1 MFKPL
6 EVLVISSQEHPNR
19 YMGIRSRIF
28 LIIFGLLSLSI
39 SITYIVAER
48 DLLSTLK
55 LQIVNELEK
64 QANLLV
70 SSIDTLNK
78 FNSEKEA
85 DIVAGK
91 LAIASNSRVTF
102 IRNNGVVI
110 GDSEL
115 SFDQLNL
122 IDNHGN
128 REEVIEA
135 LKFKTGWSSRYS
147 STLDKDL
154 IYFAIQDN
162 QVPNPNIIRIAVP
175 LNYLE
180 NITETLG
187 LSLILLFLAVFI
199 VSIIASGVAANY
211 LYSNI
216 QDLAN
221 VASSIS
227 KGKSIKDDIKLLP
240 TQRVDEFGSVARS
253 ISQLSE
259 NLKDQIKII
268 AKQRDQFGLVLDD
281 LGEGIIVTNRKG
293 DVVFTNEQASNILN
307 KNNLLDDNIKNFDIP
322 ALNYL
327 FKRVKNK
334 KRADIE
340 FEINIDRRT
349 TNWVLGSMNQSK
361 TTGQFILVLHDI
373 TQLRQLNS
381 MRRDF
386 ISNLS
391 HELRTPVSV
400 IRANSETLLDG
411 ALDNKK
417 DAKVFSKAILHNAER
432 LSSMVSDLIDL
443 SRIDYGDLKFNI
455 SSIDLNKFID
465 SLISSMT
472 SLAKKKNITLSY
484 KPNHK
489 HPIKADSQALE
500 RVMNNLVD
508 NAFKYSPNDSVIEI
522 TTSENKEFIKVM
534 VSDTG
539 IGISKTDQ
547 VYIFDRFYRTASARA
562 SENQGSGLGLAIVK
576 NLINNLNGE
585 VGVNNRPDGGSIFW
599 FTLPIDK

>member
-1 MFKPL
+1 
-6 EVLVISSQEHPNR
+6 
-19 YMGIRSRIF
+19 MGIRTRIF
-28 LIIFGLLSLSI
+28 LIIFCLLSLSI
-39 SITYIVAER
+39 AITYIVAER
-48 DLLSTLK
+48 DLVNTLK
-55 LQIVNELEK
+55 SQIVNELEN

-70 SSIDTLNK
+70 SSVDNLNK
-78 FNSEKEA
+78 FKSIKDA
-85 DIVAGK
+85 DNMANQ

-102 IRNNGVVI
+102 IKNNGDVI
-110 GDSEL
+110 GDSAL
-115 SFDQLNL
+115 SFQEVST
-122 IDNHGN
+122 IDNHAN
-128 REEVIEA
+128 RAEVVKA
-135 LKFKTGWSSRYS
+135 LKSRTGWSSRYS
-147 STLDKDL
+147 NTLGKDL

-162 QVPNPNIIRIAVP
+162 EIPNPNIIRIAVP

-180 NITETLG
+180 NIKDTLG

-227 KGKSIKDDIKLLP
+227 KGKSLKDDIKLLP
-240 TQRVDEFGSVARS
+240 VQRVDEFGSVARS

-281 LGEGIIVTNRKG
+281 LGEGIIVTDKKG
-293 DVVFTNEQASNILN
+293 KVVFTNEQASIILN
-307 KNNLLDDNIKNFDIP
+307 TNNLLNENIKNFDIP

-411 ALDNKK
+411 ALENIK
-417 DAKVFSKAILHNAER
+417 DAKIFSKAILHNAER

-455 SSIDLNKFID
+455 TTIDLTHFI
-465 SLISSMT
+465 SSFISSMESVT
-472 SLAKKKNITLSY
+472 KKKSINLIY
-484 KPNHK
+484 KPNHSSL
-489 HPIKADSQALE
+489 IRADSQALE

-508 NAFKYSPNDSVIEI
+508 NAFKYSPKESFIEI
-522 TTSENKEFIKVM
+522 STSQTNEYIKVI
-534 VSDTG
+534 VSDSG
-539 IGISKTDQ
+539 AGISKTDQ

-562 SENQGSGLGLAIVK
+562 SDNQGSGLGLAIVK

-585 VGVNNRPDGGSIFW
+585 VGVSNRSEGGTNFW
-599 FTLPIDK
+599 FTLPVKK

>member
-1 MFKPL
+1 
-6 EVLVISSQEHPNR
+6 
-19 YMGIRSRIF
+19 MGIRSRIF
-28 LIIFGLLSLSI
+28 LIIFGLLTLSI

-48 DLLSTLK
+48 DLVNTLK
-55 LQIVNELEK
+55 IQIVNELEK
-64 QANLLV
+64 QANLMLTSV
-70 SSIDTLNK
+70 DNLNK
-78 FNSEKEA
+78 FNSTKEA
-85 DIVAGK
+85 DSAANE
-91 LAIASNSRVTF
+91 LAIASNSRVTL
-102 IRNNGVVI
+102 IKNNGVVI

-115 SFDQLNL
+115 SLDELSS

-135 LKFKTGWSSRYS
+135 LESKTGWSSRYS

-154 IYFAIQDN
+154 IYFAIRDKH
-162 QVPNPNIIRIAVP
+162 VPDPNIIRIAVP

-180 NITETLG
+180 NIKNSLS

-293 DVVFTNEQASNILN
+293 EVVFTNEQASIILD
-307 KNNLLDDNIKNFDIP
+307 KDNLLDDNIKNFDIP

-349 TNWVLGSMNQSK
+349 TKWVLGSMNQSK

-411 ALDNKK
+411 ALDDKK
-417 DAKVFSKAILHNAER
+417 EAKVFSKAILHNAER

-455 SSIDLNKFID
+455 SSIDFSNFIE
-465 SLISSMT
+465 SFMSSME
-472 SLAKKKNITLSY
+472 SLVKKKSIRLLY
-484 KPNHK
+484 KPNHS
-489 HPIKADSQALE
+489 HLIRADTQALE

-508 NAFKYSPNDSVIEI
+508 NAYKYSPENSVIEI

-539 IGISKTDQ
+539 TGISETDQ

-585 VGVNNRPDGGSIFW
+585 VGVNKRQEGGSIFW
-599 FTLPIDK
+599 FTLPLDK

>member
-1 MFKPL
+1 
-6 EVLVISSQEHPNR
+6 
-19 YMGIRSRIF
+19 MGIRTRIF
-28 LIIFGLLSLSI
+28 LIIFCLLSLSI
-39 SITYIVAER
+39 AITYIVAER
-48 DLLSTLK
+48 DLVNTLK
-55 LQIVNELEK
+55 SQIVNELEN

-70 SSIDTLNK
+70 SSVDNLNK
-78 FNSEKEA
+78 FKSIKDA
-85 DIVAGK
+85 DNMANQ

-102 IRNNGVVI
+102 IKNNGDVI
-110 GDSEL
+110 GDSAL
-115 SFDQLNL
+115 SFQEVST
-122 IDNHGN
+122 IDNHAN
-128 REEVIEA
+128 RAEVVKA
-135 LKFKTGWSSRYS
+135 LKSRTGWSSRYS
-147 STLDKDL
+147 NTLGKDL

-162 QVPNPNIIRIAVP
+162 EIPNPNIIRIAVP

-180 NITETLG
+180 NIKDTLG

-227 KGKSIKDDIKLLP
+227 KGKSLKDDIKLLP
-240 TQRVDEFGSVARS
+240 VQRVDEFGSVARS

-281 LGEGIIVTNRKG
+281 LGEGIIVTDKKG
-293 DVVFTNEQASNILN
+293 KVVFTNEQASIILN
-307 KNNLLDDNIKNFDIP
+307 TNNLLNENIKNFDIP

-411 ALDNKK
+411 ALENIK
-417 DAKVFSKAILHNAER
+417 DAKIFSKAILHNAER

-443 SRIDYGDLKFNI
+443 SRIDYGDLKFNVTTIDLTHFI
-455 SSIDLNKFID
+455 SSF
-465 SLISSMT
+465 ISSMESVT
-472 SLAKKKNITLSY
+472 KKKNINLIY
-484 KPNHK
+484 KPNHSSL
-489 HPIKADSQALE
+489 IRADSQALE

-508 NAFKYSPNDSVIEI
+508 NAFKYSPKESFIEI
-522 TTSENKEFIKVM
+522 STSQTNEYIKVI
-534 VSDTG
+534 VSDNG
-539 IGISKTDQ
+539 AGISKTDQ

-562 SENQGSGLGLAIVK
+562 SDNQGSGLGLAIVK

-585 VGVNNRPDGGSIFW
+585 VGVSNRSEGGTNFW
-599 FTLPIDK
+599 FTLPVKK

>member
-1 MFKPL
+1 
-6 EVLVISSQEHPNR
+6 
-19 YMGIRSRIF
+19 MGIRTRIF
-28 LIIFGLLSLSI
+28 LIIFCLLSLSI
-39 SITYIVAER
+39 AITYIIAER
-48 DLLSTLK
+48 DLVNTLK
-55 LQIVNELEK
+55 SQIVNELEN
-64 QANLLV
+64 QASLLV
-70 SSIDTLNK
+70 SSVDNLNK
-78 FNSEKEA
+78 FKSIKEA
-85 DIVAGK
+85 DNMANQ

-102 IRNNGVVI
+102 IKNNGDVI
-110 GDSEL
+110 GDSAL
-115 SFDQLNL
+115 SFQEVST
-122 IDNHGN
+122 IDNHAN
-128 REEVIEA
+128 RAEVIKA
-135 LKFKTGWSSRYS
+135 LKSRTGWSSRYS
-147 STLDKDL
+147 NTLGKDL

-162 QVPNPNIIRIAVP
+162 EIPNPNIIRIAVP

-180 NITETLG
+180 NIKDTLG

-227 KGKSIKDDIKLLP
+227 KGKSLKDDIKLLP
-240 TQRVDEFGSVARS
+240 IQRVDEFGSVARS

-281 LGEGIIVTNRKG
+281 LGEGIIVTDKKG
-293 DVVFTNEQASNILN
+293 KVVFTNEQASIILN
-307 KNNLLDDNIKNFDIP
+307 TNNLLNENIKNFDIP

-411 ALDNKK
+411 ALENIK
-417 DAKVFSKAILHNAER
+417 DAKIFSKAILHNAER

-443 SRIDYGDLKFNI
+443 SRIDYGDLKFNVTTIDLTHFI
-455 SSIDLNKFID
+455 SSF
-465 SLISSMT
+465 ISSMESVT
-472 SLAKKKNITLSY
+472 KKKNINLIY
-484 KPNHK
+484 KPNHSSL
-489 HPIKADSQALE
+489 IRADSQALE

-508 NAFKYSPNDSVIEI
+508 NAFKYSPKESFIEI
-522 TTSENKEFIKVM
+522 STSQTNEYIKVI
-534 VSDTG
+534 VSDNG
-539 IGISKTDQ
+539 AGISKTDQ

-562 SENQGSGLGLAIVK
+562 SDNQGSGLGLAIVK

-585 VGVNNRPDGGSIFW
+585 VGVSNRSEGGTNFW
-599 FTLPIDK
+599 FTLPVKK